1 LDAFDRRPPSELL
14 GACLDTPIDATMG
27 KRGRDEEV
35 GSGTG
40 VYGLSPAE
48 PADDVRVMT
57 AFAHRR
63 HLNKRFLEDLQRK
76 IAADPFCWL
85 EKEVE
90 SYKKYARKIRVRRA
104 SQSRA
109 GRASHSPRSFAP
121 RPRGR
126 RSRGRKE
133 TLLFRA
139 EFAFFR
145 VVSAGVSQRT
155 QNSGPPS
162 RSAG

>member
-1 LDAFDRRPPSELL
+1 
-14 GACLDTPIDATMG
+14 MG
-27 KRGRDEEV
+27 KRGRDEV
-35 GSGTG
+35 GSAAG
-40 VYGLSPAE
+40 VYGLAPEE
-48 PADDVRVMT
+48 PADDIRMT
-57 AFAHRR
+57 TALAHRR
-63 HLNKRFLEDLQRK
+63 HLNQRFLEDLQRK

-85 EKEVE
+85 EKEAE
-90 SYKKYARKIRVRRA
+90 SYKKHARKIRVRRA

>member
-14 GACLDTPIDATMG
+14 GASLDTPIDATMG

-35 GSGTG
+35 GSNTG

-90 SYKKYARKIRVRRA
+90 SYKKHARGIRVRHT

-109 GRASHSPRSFAP
+109 SRASHSPR
-121 RPRGR
+121 
-126 RSRGRKE
+126 
-133 TLLFRA
+133 
-139 EFAFFR
+139 
-145 VVSAGVSQRT
+145 
-155 QNSGPPS
+155 
-162 RSAG
+162 

>member
-14 GACLDTPIDATMG
+14 GASLDTPIDATMG

-76 IAADPFCWL
+76 IAADPFRWL

-90 SYKKYARKIRVRRA
+90 SYKKYARKMRVRRA

-155 QNSGPPS
+155 QNFGPPS